1 MKMIPF
7 AFLGLMGILG
17 AGLTGLMA
25 LLLEDSD
32 SKSRPNSFKSIN
44 SEKRDWR
51 KSEVKTL
58 VPLNFDFNKSN
69 EESASSIGKLNFL
82 NFRNEEEKY
91 KPLEQFFELKYERIT
106 VLEHYPT
113 GEVKIRRYFNSS
125 EEYY

>member
-32 SKSRPNSFKSIN
+32 SKSRPNSFKGIS
-44 SEKRDWR
+44 SEKRDRR

-58 VPLNFDFNKSN
+58 IPLNFDFNKSN
-69 EESASSIGKLNFL
+69 EESASSISKLNFL